1 MPRSRIAPLASIALV
16 ALLSASAMAEPLW
29 QAELRLGYGIAV
41 GGNGA
46 RMSTRPT
53 PLTIAA
59 DVLFAFNEDPPLWG
73 YGGLV
78 VETLDRNSVG
88 TVFGVQLRPHDSR
101 LRFTGGGVWLVA
113 PYMLFGATASG
124 GACMHATRLLNV
136 CGDVQLTAYVA
147 GNDLADGR
155 TVTQAQF
162 MLGMV
167 FDAL

>member
-1 MPRSRIAPLASIALV
+1 MHRLRLIPLTSIVLV
-16 ALLSASAMAEPLW
+16 ATLSDSAAGEPLW

-53 PLTIAA
+53 PLTVAA
-59 DVLFAFNEDPPLWG
+59 DVVFAVNDDPPLSG

-78 VETLDRNSVG
+78 LETLDRNAVG
-88 TVFGVQLRPHDSR
+88 SVFGVQLRPHGSR

-124 GACMHATRLLNV
+124 GACMRAVGLLQV

-147 GNDLADGR
+147 GDDLADGR
-155 TVTQAQF
+155 TVTQAQL
-162 MLGMV
+162 MLGLV